1 MNTFP
6 VLLAALC
13 VYAIGYRYYSAFIA
27 AKALALDDR
36 RETPAHTYEDG
47 HNYVPSPKWV
57 LFGHHF
63 AAIAGAGP
71 LVGPTLAAQF
81 GFAPGF
87 LWILIGA
94 VLAGCVQDFI
104 VLVASVRH
112 KGRSLADVAR
122 TEVSE
127 FTGLVAMF
135 AVLLILL
142 VTLAGLGVVVVNA
155 LSNSPW
161 GVFTIGMTIPIAIFM
176 GLYMFKSTPGQI
188 KVGVPSTIGVVLL
201 LASVWGGHWFAGT
214 QWASSLTFT
223 PHQIIYLMA
232 IYGFVASVLP
242 VWLLLEPR
250 DYLST
255 YVKLGTIALLVVG
268 VFIVHP
274 DIKFPALTQYVH
286 GGGPIIKGTLF
297 PFLFVTI
304 ACGAISGFHSLVSS
318 GTTPKMLNKEC
329 DARFIGY
336 GAMVAESLVAVL
348 SLIAACSL
356 FPGDYF
362 GINVPAEAFAKLGLH
377 TVNLD
382 LFSSEVGEK
391 LAGRTGGAVSLAVGM
406 AQIFRGIPG
415 MTRLM
420 GYWYHYAIMFEA
432 LFILTTIDT
441 GTRVAR
447 YVLQEL
453 MGKVHK
459 PFANHAW
466 QPGNMITTFFVVLA
480 WGYLIYTGNISTLWP
495 LFGTGNQLLATI
507 ALAVG
512 TAFLINMGKAKYAW
526 ITVAP
531 MLFVGTTTLTAGVL
545 SIKNIFWPLTKKPGF
560 VFQGYLDSTLM
571 AIFVTGVVLDSTLMA
586 IFVTGVVLVLLNVA
600 RRCWL
605 TLHGEPIP
613 KEAFGPQVAGEG
625 LPSSGCC

>member
-13 VYAIGYRYYSAFIA
+13 VYAIGYRYYSAFVA

-36 RETPAHTYEDG
+36 RQTPAHTYEDG

-122 TEVSE
+122 TEVSD
-127 FTGLVAMF
+127 FTGLVTMF

-161 GVFTIGMTIPIAIFM
+161 GVFTIGMTIPIALLM
-176 GLYMFKSTPGQI
+176 GWFMFKSTPGQI
-188 KVGVPSTIGVVLL
+188 KVGVPSTVGVVLL
-201 LASVWGGHWFAGT
+201 LLSVWGGHWFAAT
-214 QWASSLTFT
+214 PWASSLTFT
-223 PHQIIYLMA
+223 AHQITYLMA

-268 VFIVHP
+268 VFVVHP
-274 DIKFPALTQYVH
+274 DIKFPAFTEFVS
-286 GGGPIIKGTLF
+286 GGGPIIKGKLF

-318 GTTPKMLNKEC
+318 GTTPKMLDKET

-362 GINVPAEAFAKLGLH
+362 GINVPADAFAKLGLH

-415 MTRLM
+415 MTKLM

-466 QPGNMITTFFVVLA
+466 QPGNMITTFFVVLG

-545 SIKNIFWPLTKKPGF
+545 SIKNIFWPMTKKPGF
-560 VFQGYLDSTLM
+560 VFQGYLDS
-571 AIFVTGVVLDSTLMA
+571 ALMA

-600 RRCWL
+600 RRCWQ
-605 TLHGEPIP
+605 TLHGVPIP

>member
-13 VYAIGYRYYSAFIA
+13 VYAIGYRYYSAFVA

-36 RETPAHTYEDG
+36 RQTPAHAYEDG

-161 GVFTIGMTIPIAIFM
+161 GVFTIGMTIPIALLM
-176 GLYMFKSTPGQI
+176 GWFMFKSTPGQI
-188 KVGVPSTIGVVLL
+188 KVGVPSTVGVVLL
-201 LASVWGGHWFAGT
+201 LLSVWGGHWFAGT
-214 QWASSLTFT
+214 QWAGSLTFT
-223 PHQIIYLMA
+223 PHQITWLMA

-268 VFIVHP
+268 VFVVHP

-318 GTTPKMLNKEC
+318 GTTPKMLDKET

-362 GINVPAEAFAKLGLH
+362 GINVPADAFAKLGLH

-415 MTRLM
+415 MAKLM

-466 QPGNMITTFFVVLA
+466 QPGNMITTFFVVLG

-571 AIFVTGVVLDSTLMA
+571 AIFVTGVVL
-586 IFVTGVVLVLLNVA
+586 VLLNVA
-600 RRCWL
+600 RRCWQ
-605 TLHGEPIP
+605 TLHGVPIP

>member
-13 VYAIGYRYYSAFIA
+13 VYALAYRYYSAFIA

-36 RETPAHTYEDG
+36 RTTPGHLYADG
-47 HNYVPSPKWV
+47 HNYVASPRWV

-94 VLAGCVQDFI
+94 VLAGCVQDFT
-104 VLVASVRH
+104 VLVASIRH
-112 KGRSLADVAR
+112 RGRSLPDIAR
-122 TEVSE
+122 TEISP
-127 FTGLVAMF
+127 FAGLVSMI
-135 AVLLILL
+135 AVLFILL
-142 VTLAGLGVVVVNA
+142 VALAGLGIVVVNA

-161 GVFTIGMTIPIAIFM
+161 GVFTIGMSIPIAVIM
-176 GLYMFKSTPGQI
+176 GWWMFKSHAGKITVTG
-188 KVGVPSTIGVVLL
+188 PSVFGVVFLI
-201 LASVWGGHWFAGT
+201 AGVVGGHWVAQTG
-214 QWASSLTFT
+214 AAAALTFT
-223 PHQIIYLMA
+223 PHQITILMA
-232 IYGFVASVLP
+232 IYGLVASVLP
-242 VWLLLEPR
+242 VWLVLEPR

-255 YVKLGTIALLVVG
+255 YVKLGTIAVLIVG
-268 VFIVHP
+268 VFVVHP
-274 DIKFPALTQYVH
+274 NIKFPNFTPFVH
-286 GGGPIIKGTLF
+286 GGGPIIKGSLF

-318 GTTPKMLNKEC
+318 GTTPKMLDKET

-336 GAMVAESLVAVL
+336 GAMICESLVGLLA
-348 SLIAACSL
+348 LIAACSMY
-356 FPGDYF
+356 PGDYF
-362 GINVPAEAFAKLGLH
+362 AINTTPAVFSHLGL
-377 TVNLD
+377 
-382 LFSSEVGEK
+382 
-391 LAGRTGGAVSLAVGM
+391 
-406 AQIFRGIPG
+406 PG
-415 MTRLM
+415 MDRLM

-432 LFILTTIDT
+432 LFILTTVDT

-459 PFANHAW
+459 PFGNNAW
-466 QPGNMITTFFVVLA
+466 LPGNLITSSVVVLG

-512 TAFLINMGKAKYAW
+512 TTFLVNMGKQKYAW
-526 ITVAP
+526 ITLVP
-531 MLFVGTTTLTAGVL
+531 MCFVGVTTLTAGVL
-545 SIKNIFWPLTKKPGF
+545 GIKNIFWPLTSKPG
-560 VFQGYLDSTLM
+560 QELTGYLDSILM
-571 AIFVTGVVLDSTLMA
+571 GIFIV
-586 IFVTGVVLVLLNVA
+586 GVVLVVHDAVRRWIKTLNGA
-600 RRCWL
+600 
-605 TLHGEPIP
+605 PAP
-613 KEAFGPQVAGEG
+613 QEAFGPPLTVTGEVKM
-625 LPSSGCC
+625 GCC